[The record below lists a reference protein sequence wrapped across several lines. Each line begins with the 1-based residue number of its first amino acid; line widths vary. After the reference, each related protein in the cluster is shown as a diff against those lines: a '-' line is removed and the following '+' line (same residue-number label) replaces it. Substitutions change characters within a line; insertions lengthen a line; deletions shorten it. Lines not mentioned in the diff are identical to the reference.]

1 MKPKYLVCTL
11 FFIHFFLKLFCI
23 FWENRKKKTFF
34 PNKKQTAFGHFLL
47 PIIYPNGFAA
57 CFKSV
62 SGGQAAEVGSG
73 VLSLMEELG
82 NTDVGKNISRPDHD
96 SYVG

>member
-1 MKPKYLVCTL
+1 MY
-11 FFIHFFLKLFCI
+11 FLG
-23 FWENRKKKTFF
+23 KKKEKTFF
-34 PNKKQTAFGHFLL
+34 SNKKQISFGHFLL

-62 SGGQAAEVGSG
+62 SGGQAAEVGSS

-82 NTDVGKNISRPDHD
+82 TTDVNRNIDIQAR
-96 SYVG
+96 VQ

>member
-1 MKPKYLVCTL
+1 MG
-11 FFIHFFLKLFCI
+11 
-23 FWENRKKKTFF
+23 KKEEKNFF

-73 VLSLMEELG
+73 VLSLLEELG
-82 NTDVGKNISRPDHD
+82 TTDVNRNIYLGQSTIAMWARVSSVCSNLGFDVNSEVHFTFA
-96 SYVG
+96 

>member
-1 MKPKYLVCTL
+1 MFAS
-11 FFIHFFLKLFCI
+11 FFSCNFFVFFGKREEKKL
-23 FWENRKKKTFF
+23 F
-34 PNKKQTAFGHFLL
+34 PNKKHRAFGHFLL

-57 CFKSV
+57 CLKSV

-82 NTDVGKNISRPDHD
+82 TTDRNISRPERD
-96 SYVG
+96 SHVG

>member
-1 MKPKYLVCTL
+1 MY
-11 FFIHFFLKLFCI
+11 FLG
-23 FWENRKKKTFF
+23 KKKEKTFF

-73 VLSLMEELG
+73 VLSLLEELG
-82 NTDVGKNISRPDHD
+82 TTDVNRNISRPEHD
-96 SYVG
+96 SHVG